1 MPLAAVAGD
10 APVRVRVAAW
20 LGLGLVWVWVWV
32 WVRLRLRVSDARV
45 LCGVGVRGAPRAVG
59 VGAGALVR
67 LVLEP
72 LCRDAPDVW
81 EPARVLD
88 VVQQD
93 GDVVGRLVQV
103 RVRARARARARIRV
117 RRCWAPC
124 TGQIMVRVRD
134 RVRIRVRVV
143 RRLVQPVA
151 AAALRAVSVGRE
163 TRHEGVG
170 DVEGLLRV
178 GLGLGLGL
186 GLG

>member
-32 WVRLRLRVSDARV
+32 WVRVRVRVRVSDARV

-134 RVRIRVRVV
+134 RVRISRPVHAQVEQLGGQV
-143 RRLVQPVA
+143 QQLVHEAVA
-151 AAALRAVSVGRE
+151 APTAW
-163 TRHEGVG
+163 
-170 DVEGLLRV
+170 
-178 GLGLGLGL
+178 LGLGLGL
-186 GLG
+186 GFSP